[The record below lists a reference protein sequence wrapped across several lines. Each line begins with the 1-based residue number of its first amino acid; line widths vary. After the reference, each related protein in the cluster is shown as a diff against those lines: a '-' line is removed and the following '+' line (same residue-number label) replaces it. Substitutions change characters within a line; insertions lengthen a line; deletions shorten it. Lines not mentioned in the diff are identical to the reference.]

1 MLLTTLGDKT
11 LSNFYF
17 PLCLAVFSK
26 FSTVTYTVMIVFP
39 LSVFL
44 CSKDV
49 KLWYSDAD

>member
-1 MLLTTLGDKT
+1 MLALTTLGDKT

-17 PLCLAVFSK
+17 PLWLAVFSK

-39 LSVFL
+39 LSMLV

-49 KLWYSDAD
+49 KLW